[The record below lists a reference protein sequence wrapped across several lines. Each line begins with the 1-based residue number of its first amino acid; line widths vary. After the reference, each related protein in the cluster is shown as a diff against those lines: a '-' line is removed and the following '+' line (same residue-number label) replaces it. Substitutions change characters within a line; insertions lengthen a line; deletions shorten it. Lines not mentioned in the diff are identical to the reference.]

1 MPALAVLA
9 VSCSRKSGPTTATGP
24 APEPVFALSTECVAC
39 HRDFHESWRNSHH
52 ALAHRDL
59 GKVEDTW
66 AFVTQTLKAGTAEW
80 KFSGGVA
87 SPLIEWTD
95 PASDAEAISLKPDM
109 AIGHRPLIQYLLDF
123 GDGRYQTPDA
133 SWDPVKK
140 EWFSM
145 FGKDQRRPHEW
156 GHWSQRGMNWNSNC
170 AYCHLT
176 NYRKNYQP
184 DTDGY
189 RSTWV
194 EQGVGCAQCHG
205 PVKPGRATHECMI
218 DIRKQF
224 TNKQWMHS
232 CATCHARREEFDE
245 KFVIGDE
252 FFDHYDLALPGQP
265 GLYHADGQQI
275 DENYNTT
282 SLLLS
287 RMGHKGISCVDCHD
301 SHAATPRGG
310 KAAVADNSLCM
321 KCHASGQQGAVVI
334 DPATHTFH
342 KPGTEGSR
350 CVDCHM
356 PKDPYMARDPRSDHR
371 FPSPDPL
378 LTKELGIP
386 NSCNDCHAKEGLDW
400 QIKYAE
406 QWYGQRYR
414 RHDRDR
420 TRAIAAAITAP
431 ATALPGLLAAYDR
444 EEIAAWQAT
453 MLRLMASHPADERVR
468 DRANRAAT
476 HPEPVVRG
484 AAAFLLGQQPSGG
497 EVWRRLTRDP
507 VRAVRLNAG
516 WAGLNHLT
524 PADPLIAEL
533 DAVARHQSDQPGGR
547 MRLALLA
554 NHRGDHDTAAANM
567 RKAADWDG
575 SSAAPLRDLAVH
587 YSQRQRPRDAVEA
600 LREAVK
606 REPNNA
612 DLPYLLSLAQAEAGD
627 TKGTEE
633 SLLAAIRLAPGHARA
648 HYNLGLLYNSQG
660 KRADAIVAL
669 RKATELDPQDPA
681 PPYALATIHLQ
692 LGQREAAAEAAREAL
707 RRNPGSAE
715 AAAVLQAAEAPPG
728 Q

>member
-1 MPALAVLA
+1 
-9 VSCSRKSGPTTATGP
+9 
-24 APEPVFALSTECVAC
+24 
-39 HRDFHESWRNSHH
+39 
-52 ALAHRDL
+52 
-59 GKVEDTW
+59 
-66 AFVTQTLKAGTAEW
+66 
-80 KFSGGVA
+80 
-87 SPLIEWTD
+87 
-95 PASDAEAISLKPDM
+95 
-109 AIGHRPLIQYLLDF
+109 
-123 GDGRYQTPDA
+123 
-133 SWDPVKK
+133 
-140 EWFSM
+140 
-145 FGKDQRRPHEW
+145 
-156 GHWSQRGMNWNSNC
+156 
-170 AYCHLT
+170 
-176 NYRKNYQP
+176 
-184 DTDGY
+184 
-189 RSTWV
+189 
-194 EQGVGCAQCHG
+194 
-205 PVKPGRATHECMI
+205 
-218 DIRKQF
+218 
-224 TNKQWMHS
+224 
-232 CATCHARREEFDE
+232 
-245 KFVIGDE
+245 
-252 FFDHYDLALPGQP
+252 
-265 GLYHADGQQI
+265 
-275 DENYNTT
+275 
-282 SLLLS
+282 
-287 RMGHKGISCVDCHD
+287 
-301 SHAATPRGG
+301 
-310 KAAVADNSLCM
+310 
-321 KCHASGQQGAVVI
+321 
-334 DPATHTFH
+334 
-342 KPGTEGSR
+342 
-350 CVDCHM
+350 
-356 PKDPYMARDPRSDHR
+356 
-371 FPSPDPL
+371 L

-406 QWYGQRYR
+406 QWYGERYR
-414 RHDRDR
+414 SHDRVR
-420 TRAIAAAITAP
+420 TRAIHAAITTP
-431 ATALPGLLAAYDR
+431 AAALPGLLAAYDR

-453 MLRLMASHPADERVR
+453 MLRLMAAHPADERVR

-484 AAAFLLGQQPSGG
+484 AAALLLGQQPSGG

-524 PADPLIAEL
+524 PSDPLIAEL

-587 YSQRQRPRDAVEA
+587 YSQQNRPRDAVEA

-633 SLLAAIRLAPGHARA
+633 SLLAAIRLDPNHARA

-669 RKATELDPQDPA
+669 RKAVQLDPLDPA

-715 AAAVLQAAEAPPG
+715 AAAVLRSAEG
-728 Q
+728 R